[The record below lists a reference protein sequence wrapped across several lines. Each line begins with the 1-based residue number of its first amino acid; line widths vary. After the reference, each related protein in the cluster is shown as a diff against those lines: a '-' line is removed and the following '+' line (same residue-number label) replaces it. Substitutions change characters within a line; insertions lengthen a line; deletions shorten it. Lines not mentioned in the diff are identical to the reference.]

1 MKILFHTTDKSE
13 AMNTK
18 QALELNGIPVFIG
31 GENSGPMLGVII
43 ADRFTLWV
51 YLDDQYEDA
60 KKFIEN
66 DEHVISSA
74 IDVEE
79 FYQFVE
85 DQKSRNSRF
94 GWDFIMPALL
104 VVGVLGFFIWASYRV
119 WLTW

>member
-104 VVGVLGFFIWASYRV
+104 VVGVLGFSIWASYRV